1 MCYLVFSDVP
11 KSEKA
16 RKELSLERGVV
27 REEETIT
34 DRLSG
39 LEIEGVSG
47 VASSFHQCVKLSD
60 SEPLTLQSGGDVV
73 IGGFFP
79 LHYVAPEPQHIY
91 HSKPQLTPCS
101 G

>member
-1 MCYLVFSDVP
+1 MFSDVP
-11 KSEKA
+11 KSAKL
-16 RKELSLERGVV
+16 RKELSLERSVV
-27 REEETIT
+27 KDEETIT

-39 LEIEGVSG
+39 LGIEGMSG
-47 VASSFHQCVKLSD
+47 VASSLPHCVKQAD
-60 SEPLTLQSGGDVV
+60 SEPLALQSGGDVV